1 MGVYK
6 KTQTETVKGDTVIS
20 LANTAQELGSYLDIT
35 YLKEDDG
42 TVKDLVSPSA
52 WNGINTYKIL
62 YSYDM
67 ISETDTTA
75 TYRFIFKPSTSSTSY
90 IGSMFAENTK
100 ITTVDFSHF
109 DPYYSDTSYITNL
122 YGFFKDCTGLT
133 TIIGFEKL
141 NIERVSYMAYMFQG
155 CTSLTGDIKMPPP
168 PTEPTYKAI
177 DYQKSTY
184 DENWNLKDIVY
195 YDQPKQISMNYLFA
209 NTAIKSIDFS
219 NWTNNQCETNMAYLC
234 EYCDGLTEVDF
245 CAINV
250 PTTASM
256 FAHCTNLEKATVNKD
271 NYITN
276 SNHMFAY
283 CTSLSVIDGILNFL
297 KMTFGSVIIDNKVID
312 MDSNTWDLVIDKR
325 ASADTSNNWYS
336 PFAPGYTNS
345 TTTST
350 SFNKYYLI
358 KGEDGR
364 YYAYDSS
371 YNSHGTSGTTLTYN
385 ADPSLALSLPSIMY
399 NWYFTLYKTALSTA
413 VTIAVPLSYEDGC
426 EYAFLA
432 NVEVGTVSY
441 DHDSTVSTMGLA
453 FTTSSSNALI
463 KFVTSI

>member
-20 LANTAQELGSYLDIT
+20 FVDTPQELGSYLDIT

-52 WNGINTYKIL
+52 WNGINTYQIL
-62 YSYDM
+62 YSYDK

-75 TYRFIFKPSTSSTSY
+75 TYRFIFKPSTSAISY

-109 DPYYSDTSYITNL
+109 DPYYGDTSYITNL

-209 NTAIKSIDFS
+209 NTAITSIDFS
-219 NWTNNQCETNMAYLC
+219 NWTNNQCETNMGYLC

-297 KMTFGSVIIDNKVID
+297 NMTFGSVTIANRIID
-312 MDSNTWDLVIDKR
+312 MDSNTWDFVVDSR
-325 ASADTSNNWYS
+325 STTSNLWVVS
-336 PFAPGYTNS
+336 AAPSYYNTSSS
-345 TTTST
+345 TH
-350 SFNKYYLI
+350 YLI
-358 KGEDGR
+358 KGSDGR
-364 YYAYDSS
+364 YYVYSPTYTS
-371 YNSHGTSGTTLTYN
+371 GGSSGTTLVYN
-385 ADPSLALSLPSIMY
+385 STTAAVLSLPSIMY

-413 VTIAVPLSYEDGC
+413 VSIAVPLSYEKGC
-426 EYAFLA
+426 EYAFLT
-432 NVEVGTVSY
+432 NTEVGTVSY
-441 DHDSTVSTMGLA
+441 DHDSSVSTIGLP
-453 FTTSSSNALI
+453 FMVSSSASRIN
-463 KFVTSI
+463 FVTSV

>member
-20 LANTAQELGSYLDIT
+20 LASTAQELGSYLDIT

-62 YSYDM
+62 YSYNK

-75 TYRFIFKPSTSSTSY
+75 TYRFIFKPSTSSTTY

-109 DPYYSDTSYITNL
+109 DPYYSDTAYITNL

-141 NIERVSYMAYMFQG
+141 NIERISYMAYMFQG
-155 CTSLTGDIKMPPP
+155 CTSLTGDIKLPPP

-219 NWTNNQCETNMAYLC
+219 NWTNNQCETNMGYLC

-256 FAHCTNLEKATVNKD
+256 FAHCTNLEKATVNKY

-276 SNHMFAY
+276 ANHMFAY

-297 KMTFGSVIIDNKVID
+297 NMTFGSVTIDNMTID
-312 MDSNTWDLVIDKR
+312 LNSNTWDLVEDIRKVSS
-325 ASADTSNNWYS
+325 SADWYVGH
-336 PFAPGYTNS
+336 APGAYTS
-345 TTTST
+345 AATSH
-350 SFNKYYLI
+350 YLI
-358 KGEDGR
+358 KGSDGK
-364 YYAYDSS
+364 YYIYNNNGLNSS
-371 YNSHGTSGTTLTYN
+371 YSTDTYISSN
-385 ADPSLALSLPSIMY
+385 YAGSAALSLPSVMY
-399 NWYFTLYKTALSTA
+399 NWYFVLYKTALSQA
-413 VTIAVPLSYEDGC
+413 VSIAVPLSYENGC
-426 EYAFLA
+426 LYAFLA

-441 DHDSTVSTMGLA
+441 DHDSTVSTIGLA
-453 FTTSSSNALI
+453 FRTSSSSPTYI
-463 KFVTSI
+463 KLVPTVD

>member
-20 LANTAQELGSYLDIT
+20 LASTAQELGSYLDIT

-62 YSYDM
+62 YSYDK

-75 TYRFIFKPSTSSTSY
+75 TYRFIFKPSTSSTTY

-109 DPYYSDTSYITNL
+109 DPYYSDTAYITNL

-141 NIERVSYMAYMFQG
+141 NIERISYMAYMFQG
-155 CTSLTGDIKMPPP
+155 CTSLTGDIKLPPP

-219 NWTNNQCETNMAYLC
+219 NWTNNQCETNMGYLC
-234 EYCDGLTEVDF
+234 EHCDGLTEVDF

-256 FAHCTNLEKATVNKD
+256 FAYCTNLEKATVNKD

-297 KMTFGSVIIDNKVID
+297 NMTFGSVTIDNMIIDL
-312 MDSNTWDLVIDKR
+312 DSNVWDLVSDSRTQGSDATWYKGGSP
-325 ASADTSNNWYS
+325 AVLTPGGANN
-336 PFAPGYTNS
+336 N
-345 TTTST
+345 
-350 SFNKYYLI
+350 YYLI
-358 KGEDGR
+358 KGSDGK
-364 YYAYDSS
+364 YYAYNNPSGSSGSS
-371 YNSHGTSGTTLTYN
+371 YTYIPSGYGVSS
-385 ADPSLALSLPSIMY
+385 AALSLPSVMY

-413 VTIAVPLSYEDGC
+413 VTIAVPSVYASGC
-426 EYAFLA
+426 KYAFLT

-441 DHDSTVSTMGLA
+441 DHDSSVSTIGLA
-453 FTTSSSNALI
+453 FRTSSSAPTYITL
-463 KFVTSI
+463 VSSVS